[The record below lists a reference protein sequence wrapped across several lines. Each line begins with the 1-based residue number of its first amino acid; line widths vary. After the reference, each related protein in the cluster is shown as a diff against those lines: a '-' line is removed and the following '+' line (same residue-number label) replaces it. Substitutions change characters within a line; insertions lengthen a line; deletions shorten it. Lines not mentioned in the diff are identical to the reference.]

1 MKVTLFQICWFLFA
15 SMSMNKKNNKGF
27 SSVAEHTDR
36 LKSVKTTHSVFKSA
50 QFYLHHPMS
59 MHESSFQSNSEPSE
73 DGSGV
78 GRARPAS
85 SSVFQNRKN
94 AHRHKRVFCAH
105 HKNNGENEFFPLAAE
120 ADYSKNE
127 DLNVGTSPESEMSR
141 KELPQ
146 HGRRDSEQKAAKSYP
161 LAFSQTTCL
170 HENVEKDLPLRQRTH
185 STGSLDDLWV
195 KFLERQKRYQHHDFR
210 GNGELSLVE
219 RLDRLARVLQNPIKH
234 TLIPARSGKNVFER
248 KYKIREQKKVRL
260 SEKSMSESTLEPH
273 SACVEERPFINHNEN
288 SFVELRKS
296 RSGEKTICHM
306 HKILEHQ
313 QYLETS
319 SDTSSESRL
328 SKDHCTTISSTISE
342 SDGVTQTELET
353 VTQTEMSS
361 SISTIDTARLI
372 RAFGHERV
380 QVSPRL
386 SQLYCTINH
395 QKSRSEKW
403 DKGSSRAVGIEYPKV
418 TAEKH
423 RKRKE
428 TQVCGQLDQK
438 VILANFYR
446 HS

>member
-59 MHESSFQSNSEPSE
+59 MRESSFQSNSEPSE

-85 SSVFQNRKN
+85 SSVFQNWKN
-94 AHRHKRVFCAH
+94 AHRHKRVFSAH
-105 HKNNGENEFFPLAAE
+105 HKNDGENEFFPLAAE

-260 SEKSMSESTLEPH
+260 SEKSTSESTLEPH

-353 VTQTEMSS
+353 VTQTEVSS